1 MTVLRRPTDQGRARG
16 RHRRRGQALVEFS
29 LALIPFL
36 VILMGIIDLG
46 RGIYMSNGVTQAA
59 REIARVTAVHP
70 CKASPCTLGNSTE
83 TAEAIATQKRLIPGL
98 GSPTSTI
105 SFTCTT
111 VSDATVTDNAP
122 GSACNPG
129 KYIRV
134 TVTVG
139 YSALTPILSMVAPT
153 TLSSTAHIQVP

>member
-1 MTVLRRPTDQGRARG
+1 MTVLRRSTDRARSRG
-16 RHRRRGQALVEFS
+16 RRNRGGQALVEFS

-70 CKASPCTLGNSTE
+70 CKTSPCTLGNSDE
-83 TAEAIATQKRLIPGL
+83 TAATIATQKRLIPGL
-98 GSPTSTI
+98 SSPTSTI
-105 SFTCTT
+105 TFTCTE
-111 VSDATVTDNAP
+111 VSDATVTDYDSGA
-122 GSACNPG
+122 ACDSG
-129 KYIRV
+129 KYVRV

-153 TLSSTAHIQVP
+153 TLSSTAHVQVP